1 MRIPSHRLRVAPL
14 LVVVLAALLTGP
26 AGAAPPP
33 PAPPLSGDAWLNTEP
48 LSLEALRGKV
58 VLVEFWTFACWNC
71 KNVEPYVKDW
81 HARYADEGLVVI
93 AVHTPEFE
101 REKKLENVRRYV
113 AEHEITHPVLIDNGF
128 TTWRRYGNRYWPALY
143 LIDKQGRLRHKRIG
157 EGDYERTESWI
168 QRLLGEPT
176 EAR

>member
-1 MRIPSHRLRVAPL
+1 MKVVNEPKIMRPATKRAVEHPRDLKTFREKAMSGKVID
-14 LVVVLAALLTGP
+14 LV
-26 AGAAPPP
+26 
-33 PAPPLSGDAWLNTEP
+33 DY
-48 LSLEALRGKV
+48 RGKV

-101 REKKLENVRRYV
+101 REKKLENVRRYL
-113 AEHEITHPVLIDNGF
+113 AEHEITHPVLVDNGF
-128 TTWRRYGNRYWPALY
+128 TTWRRYGNRYWPAIY

-168 QRLLGEPT
+168 QRLLAEPSKGSDG
-176 EAR
+176 